1 MQQVY
6 NLSNVHIGVCYKI
19 ILTSFYDLGSV
30 YSFSVLWESLY
41 KIGIIS
47 LLNSDRDISCCSHR
61 PGTVVGPSGKLPF
74 YEIDYTVPLHAF
86 LYCIWVGSVNTL
98 GHPRAG
104 P

>member
-6 NLSNVHIGVCYKI
+6 NLPNVHNGVCYKI

-47 LLNSDRDISCCSHR
+47 LLNSDRAISCLLPQTWHR
-61 PGTVVGPSGKLPF
+61 GRPQWEAAFLR
-74 YEIDYTVPLHAF
+74 DDTVPLHAF
-86 LYCIWVGSVNTL
+86 LYCIWVGSVDTL